1 MPKEVQDIYFAF
13 GITVYQQHDFGF
25 LHDFT
30 CHGRFSDY
38 YAGKMGTK
46 AVLEAK
52 ECNRFMTENEVRA
65 IRYMDGVICV
75 NRLADNAVYPVN
87 FNVVTNSDSEEENNR
102 KVTLLSYDDLGRDSA
117 FSELRYR
124 LMKGNMITEGSE
136 NGAVINFGLPYDSS
150 IYQKTG
156 SDRCSGT
163 GIRGFF

>member
-1 MPKEVQDIYFAF
+1 MIL
-13 GITVYQQHDFGF
+13 GSW
-25 LHDFT
+25 HDFT

-124 LMKGNMITEGSE
+124 LMKGI
-136 NGAVINFGLPYDSS
+136 
-150 IYQKTG
+150 
-156 SDRCSGT
+156 
-163 GIRGFF
+163 

>member
-1 MPKEVQDIYFAF
+1 
-13 GITVYQQHDFGF
+13 
-25 LHDFT
+25 
-30 CHGRFSDY
+30 
-38 YAGKMGTK
+38 
-46 AVLEAK
+46 
-52 ECNRFMTENEVRA
+52 MTENEVRA
-65 IRYMDGVICV
+65 IRDMDGVIYV

-156 SDRCSGT
+156 SDRYSGT